1 MMRIIVDMHDT
12 AQRVILESSGDKKVS
27 WGMIT
32 ASMRS
37 TITKITDMKFEL
49 PRQPDEAFRKAY
61 GVIGEE
67 IHSGLRSL
75 AESA

>member
-1 MMRIIVDMHDT
+1 
-12 AQRVILESSGDKKVS
+12 
-27 WGMIT
+27 MIYS
-32 ASMRS
+32 SMRN

-49 PRQPDEAFRKAY
+49 PRQADEAFRKAY

-67 IHSGLRSL
+67 IHSGLRNL